1 LGAIMGGGA
10 IGQATGSEA
19 LGAGIAGA
27 GTGASLGMMFG
38 PYGMAVGALL
48 GGALGAGATLMA
60 DGGIVNKPVN
70 AIVGEAG
77 PEAVIP
83 LDQLMD
89 KFDELINATKQS
101 GDNREIV
108 VKTMLN
114 GRELATAM
122 GPIIDSRV
130 IPKQ

>member
-1 LGAIMGGGA
+1 
-10 IGQATGSEA
+10 
-19 LGAGIAGA
+19 
-27 GTGASLGMMFG
+27 
-38 PYGMAVGALL
+38 
-48 GGALGAGATLMA
+48 MA